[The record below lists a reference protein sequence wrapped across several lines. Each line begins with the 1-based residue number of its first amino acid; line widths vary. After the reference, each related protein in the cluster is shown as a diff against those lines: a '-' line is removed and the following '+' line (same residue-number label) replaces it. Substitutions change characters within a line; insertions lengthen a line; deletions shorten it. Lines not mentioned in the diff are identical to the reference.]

1 MKFHHAQQG
10 KHPCLVVFLKGLSRE
25 ENSCTKAPF
34 SAPSRMITRNLD
46 VHRVE
51 DINILIV
58 FHLFIILIRMWSIL
72 DFCLFVFLFFLQA
85 NDLTTA
91 YWQYLRF
98 KSWYLPWVL
107 ASTPKLWANPLL
119 PCSFLMEQAR
129 GRWGCAPGLAA
140 CSLLT
145 VTGLSGQQDFI
156 QLLTSVH
163 HHTDCFCDLV
173 MILFCIGQEDLTPE

>member
-85 NDLTTA
+85 NYLTTA

-98 KSWYLPWVL
+98 KSLYLPWVL
-107 ASTPKLWANPLL
+107 ASTLKLWANPLL

-145 VTGLSGQQDFI
+145 VTGLSGQQDFVR
-156 QLLTSVH
+156 LLRSVH